1 MSGPDLA
8 GFEAAQRR
16 LRDAFG
22 QDVVFY
28 SEQVVT
34 LPSGTPTDAFGRA
47 LDPSVSG
54 SAAVASGVV
63 KCNVAFRALGEQGEV
78 SPAGW
83 FDHTHVML
91 IANPEASGTV
101 DGKATFEL
109 RDSEYDIDAWKLDPG
124 FKGVTRVLVYGRKRG
139 DA

>member
-1 MSGPDLA
+1 MSGPDLT
-8 GFEAAQRR
+8 GFAAAQRR
-16 LRDAFG
+16 LREEFG

-28 SEQVVT
+28 SESVVT
-34 LPSGTPTDAFGRA
+34 LPPGTPTDSFGRA
-47 LDPSVSG
+47 LDPTVAG
-54 SAAVASGVV
+54 SAVAASGVA
-63 KCNVAFRALGEQGEV
+63 KCNVAFRALGEQSEL

-109 RDSEYDIDAWKLDPG
+109 RGSEYDIDAWKLDPG